1 MALSEAVRSRGRDP
15 KIYDPWYFPSVEDY
29 TKVWAQPVAEGKS
42 NLNRCLLASGRSKL
56 RADPYLFERTI
67 HGDTFGFVRLDEVV
81 RSKLIPQR
89 FQRRRGR

>member
-56 RADPYLFERTI
+56 RADPYLFEPTI